1 MNKLLNRVA
10 KLIENDSLEPQFGVE
25 IPGRTV
31 LIDGDS
37 FCYESSTAVTL
48 DSALRK
54 LASKIL
60 EVKYL
65 TSAEFARV
73 HLTPEG
79 CTKNGRGSLIGVK
92 PYQGNRKGIE
102 KPALLELIRTSA
114 PSALEALENV
124 VIISHYDIEADD
136 ALMMECYEYMSAN
149 KDVVM
154 VSPDKDLLI
163 APCPQHDIKTG
174 GVLILP
180 KDDLYGWID
189 LKTMSSSKKVVGHGQ
204 KFFWAQMLMGDTADN
219 IRGILTYDG
228 KLCGAIK
235 TYKILKDVGNAHDAA
250 NLVLDAYRA
259 IDQNPLP
266 EGEALW
272 LLRNKE
278 DSFYIYANELNLSPD
293 NKTYLNNMH
302 FSYWRL

>member
-10 KLIENDSLEPQFGVE
+10 HLVNNDLLEPQFGVE

-37 FCYESSTAVTL
+37 FCYESSTAVTI

-79 CTKNGRGSLIGVK
+79 CTKNDRGSLLGVK

-136 ALMMECYEYMSAN
+136 ALMIECYEYMAAN
-149 KDVVM
+149 RDVVM
-154 VSPDKDLLI
+154 VSPDKDLRI

-174 GVLILP
+174 GVIVLP
-180 KDDLYGWID
+180 KDDLYGWIE
-189 LKTMSSSKKVVGHGQ
+189 LKSMSNSKKVVGHGQ

-219 IRGILTYDG
+219 VRGILNYKG
-228 KLCGAIK
+228 KLCGATK
-235 TYKILKDVGNAHDAA
+235 TYKILKDVSNVHDAA
-250 NLVLDAYRA
+250 NLVIDAYRD

-278 DSFYIYANELNLSPD
+278 DSFYIYANELNLSND
-293 NKTYLNNMH
+293 NKIYLNNMYY
-302 FSYWRL
+302 SYWRI

>member
-1 MNKLLNRVA
+1 MNKFLSRVS
-10 KLIENDSLEPQFGVE
+10 KLADELEPQFGIEVA
-25 IPGRTV
+25 GKVV

-37 FCYESSTAVTL
+37 FCYESSTSVTL
-48 DSALRK
+48 DTALRK

-65 TSAEFARV
+65 TNAEFARV

-79 CTKNGRGSLIGVK
+79 CEKNGRGSLLGVK

-102 KPALLELIRTSA
+102 KPALLELIRTHA

-124 VIISHYDIEADD
+124 TIISHYDIEADD
-136 ALMMECYEYMSAN
+136 ALMMECYELYVHG
-149 KDVVM
+149 KQDVVL
-154 VSPDKDLLI
+154 VSPDKDLRI
-163 APCPQHDIKTG
+163 APCPQYEVKTG
-174 GVLILP
+174 GLLTLP

-189 LKTMSSSKKVVGHGQ
+189 LKNMSSSKKVVGHGQ

-219 IRGILTYDG
+219 VKGVLTYDG

-235 TYKILKDVGNAHDAA
+235 TYKILKDVSNVSDAA

-272 LLRNKE
+272 LLRDKE
-278 DSFYIYANELNLSPD
+278 DSFYKYVTELDLSPS
-293 NKTYLNNMH
+293 NFTYINNMLH
-302 FSYWRL
+302 SYWRF